1 MVTSDESYSVVT
13 ASLRHLMSLIGSNGK
28 FVYAHRLNAAHEHLP
43 GYNIL
48 RHCGTVWFMCKA
60 VAELKLELPLED
72 LERIRRAVAYVRQ
85 RLVEPKWNE
94 GVLPSLCLPEKG
106 NVKIGAN
113 GLALLMLHEFDATLR
128 KRSAEDVE
136 LAALTLEIA
145 RLENYIIGQAASR
158 DFVHKRALADGSIA
172 SFQSEYYTGEVL
184 FGLARGKRF
193 PPEISQLFFALISE
207 GYGLDIQS
215 HWMCYATCEAVEHQ
229 LAENRAVAN
238 YISRLVQAIIDGPAY
253 RERNQSTPI
262 ACRTEALTRFLLLHK
277 RTQLTSYSF
286 APQLVKAARQA
297 VEENLALQLGWYSNG
312 QFHKGTGDD
321 KVQIDYLQHNAMAFL
336 MWYLLAG

>member
-13 ASLRHLMSLIGSNGK
+13 ASLRHLLSLIGSDGK
-28 FVYAHRLNAAHEHLP
+28 FVYAHRLNASHEHLP

-85 RLVEPKWNE
+85 RLVEPQWNE
-94 GVLPSLCLPEKG
+94 GMLPRLCLPEKG

-113 GLALLMLHEFDATLR
+113 GLALLMLHEFDAMLR
-128 KRSAEDVE
+128 KRSTEDAEFAD
-136 LAALTLEIA
+136 LTVEIA
-145 RLENYIIGQAASR
+145 RLENYIISQAASR
-158 DFVHKRALADGSIA
+158 DFVHKRALADGNIA
-172 SFQSEYYTGEVL
+172 SFRSEYYTGEVL
-184 FGLARGKRF
+184 FGLARGRRF
-193 PPEISQLFFALISE
+193 PPEISQLFFALISA

-215 HWMCYATCEAVEHQ
+215 HWMCYAACETVEHQ
-229 LAENRAVAN
+229 VAAN
-238 YISRLVQAIIDGPAY
+238 NPIADYISRLIQAIIDRPAY

-277 RTQLTSYSF
+277 RSKVTSYSF
-286 APQLVKAARQA
+286 TPQLAKAARQA
-297 VEENLALQLGWYSNG
+297 AEENLVLQLGWHFNG

-336 MWYLLAG
+336 MWYLVAE